1 MKNDNSLIETIPWI
15 TPFIDVKTMNIHQ
28 MVILIEKTTKTY
40 PNAMI
45 LSLKN
50 YENILKL
57 SFFQYPPPIRHI
69 DCLGKYFKVVIY
81 QNEGVVFY
89 KYIKNNLWI
98 DTSKHRFIRCKIMKT

>member
-1 MKNDNSLIETIPWI
+1 
-15 TPFIDVKTMNIHQ
+15 
-28 MVILIEKTTKTY
+28 
-40 PNAMI
+40 MI

-89 KYIKNNLWI
+89 KYIKNNL
-98 DTSKHRFIRCKIMKT
+98 